1 MLAKPAKQPNSEI
14 LMTKALTVILSDG
27 TNDGTKRKIY
37 ATAAGLATLKQPE
50 DADFRRIKT
59 VDVSPNDNFDPN
71 EHYIV
76 QVNETGRKRSA
87 VVLFGITPEWLNAF
101 LDTLPSPEQFGAV
114 LIADDS
120 MNFNPGAAIFV

>member
-1 MLAKPAKQPNSEI
+1 
-14 LMTKALTVILSDG
+14 MTKALTVTLSDG
-27 TNDGTKRKIY
+27 TDDGTKRKIY
-37 ATAAGLATLKQPE
+37 ASAAGIAKLKQPD

-59 VDVSPNDNFDPN
+59 VDVSPTDSFDPN

-101 LDTLPSPEQFGAV
+101 LDTLPSPEQFGAI